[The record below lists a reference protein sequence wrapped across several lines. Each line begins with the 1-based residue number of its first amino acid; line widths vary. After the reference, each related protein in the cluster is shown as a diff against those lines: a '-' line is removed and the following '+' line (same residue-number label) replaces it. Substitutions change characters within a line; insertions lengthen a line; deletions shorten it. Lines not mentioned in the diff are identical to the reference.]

1 MMAFEYGTPILK
13 RESPVKRRCF
23 SDAAVLCWFTSKGR
37 AIPLLVKL
45 QEGDEI
51 IKLQNIKVH
60 SLTEQF
66 YAGIQT
72 WEYECSAYDENKE
85 YLFLLQYFPENK
97 RWKIEKI

>member
-1 MMAFEYGTPILK
+1 M
-13 RESPVKRRCF
+13 
-23 SDAAVLCWFTSKGR
+23 
-37 AIPLLVKL
+37 LVKL